1 MSYYKTPT
9 RDFMFAIQHLA
20 DLEGVM
26 ALPGNEDISPELVQA
41 VIEEAGKI
49 AEEILDPLNKVGDLQ
64 GVRLENDQ
72 VLTAEGW
79 KEAYQIFIEG
89 GWNGLPFKPER
100 GGQGLPWLVSTAI
113 IEIWH
118 SVNMSFALCPLLT
131 QAAVEAIELHG
142 SEEQKETYLP
152 NLVRGTWTGTMN
164 LTESHAGSDLAMI
177 RTTAT
182 PNGDHYLVQGQKIFI
197 TYGDHDLTRNIIH
210 LVLARMPDAP
220 EGIKGISLFIVPKFL
235 PDANGNWIIRND
247 VETISLEHKLGIHA
261 SPTAVIG
268 YGTGK
273 YRNPKGAVGYL
284 VGEANK
290 GMHYMFTMMN
300 LARLAVGVEANGVSE
315 RAYQH
320 SVAYARERLQGA
332 DPEQG
337 HGPVS
342 IINHPDVK
350 RMLMVQKSRVE
361 GLRSV
366 GLLLG
371 ASIDKSIRHPDP
383 EVREFNQ
390 VMIEILTP
398 IVKASMTDLGL
409 ENVSLALQVHGG
421 MGFIEETGAAQYYRD
436 QRITPIYEGT
446 SGIQALDLVIRKTL
460 RDQGKGVRM
469 VIHHI
474 RDDIGSINDSRLER
488 LINVMDDAIRVVE
501 SSVEHILNLGRQS
514 PSKPAAVC
522 DAYLRLWGLVFCG
535 WHMLKAADI
544 SMTRVKTDDGFYSN
558 KITTAQ
564 FFFDHDMPKVQLY
577 RNIIQNGA
585 DALVDMDPQIFEME
599 PQ

>member
-20 DLEGVM
+20 DLEGIM
-26 ALPGNEDISPELVQA
+26 SLPDNEDISPELVQA

-49 AEEILDPLNKVGDLQ
+49 AEEVLDPLNKVGDLQ

-79 KEAYQIFIEG
+79 KEAYQTFIEG

-100 GGQGLPWLVSTAI
+100 GGQGLPWLISTAI

-142 SEEQKETYLP
+142 SEEQKKTYLP
-152 NLVRGTWTGTMN
+152 NLVHGTWTGTMN

-177 RTTAT
+177 KTTAT
-182 PNGDHYLVQGQKIFI
+182 PNGDHYLVQGQKVFI
-197 TYGDHDLTRNIIH
+197 TYGDHDLTENIIH
-210 LVLARMPDAP
+210 LVLARIPDAP
-220 EGIKGISLFIVPKFL
+220 KGIKGISLFIVPKFL
-235 PDANGNWIIRND
+235 PDADGNWTIRND

-284 VGEANK
+284 VGEANR

-320 SVAYARERLQGA
+320 SVAYAKERLQGP
-332 DPEQG
+332 DPEKG
-337 HGPVS
+337 HSPVS

-350 RMLMVQKSRVE
+350 RMLMVQKSRIE

-390 VMIEILTP
+390 VMTEILTP
-398 IVKASMTDLGL
+398 IVKANMTDFGL
-409 ENVSLALQVHGG
+409 ENVSLALQIHGG

-446 SGIQALDLVIRKTL
+446 SGIQALDLVTRKTL
-460 RDQGKGVRM
+460 RDQGKGACM
-469 VIHHI
+469 VVQHI
-474 RDDIGSINDSRLER
+474 RDDTKPINDPRLKG
-488 LINVMDDAIRVVE
+488 LIEVMNHAIQAVE
-501 SSVEHILNLGRQS
+501 TSIDHILHLSKEN
-514 PSKPAAVC
+514 PAKPAAIC
-522 DAYLRLWGLVFCG
+522 DAYLKLWGLVFCG
-535 WHMLKAADI
+535 WHLLKAADI
-544 SMTRVKTDDGFYSN
+544 SLTRIGSGDGFYEN

-577 RNIIQNGA
+577 WNIIENGA
-585 DALVDMDPQIFEME
+585 DTLVDMNSGIFDMAS
-599 PQ
+599 

>member
-1 MSYYKTPT
+1 MSYYKTPI

-49 AEEILDPLNKVGDLQ
+49 AEEVLDPLNKVGDLQ
-64 GVRLENDQ
+64 GVSLENDQ
-72 VLTAEGW
+72 VITAEGW
-79 KEAYQIFIEG
+79 KEAYQTFIEG
-89 GWNGLPFKPER
+89 GWNELPFKPER
-100 GGQGLPWLVSTAI
+100 GGQGLPWLISTAA

-142 SEEQKETYLP
+142 SEEQKATYLP
-152 NLVRGTWTGTMN
+152 NLVHGTWAGTMN

-177 RTTAT
+177 KTSAT
-182 PNGDHYLVQGQKIFI
+182 PNGDHYLLQGQKVFI
-197 TYGDHDLTRNIIH
+197 TYGDHDLTENIIH

-235 PDANGNWIIRND
+235 PDQHGSWTARND

-273 YRNPKGAVGYL
+273 YRDPRGAVGYL

-290 GMHYMFTMMN
+290 GMRYMFTMMN

-320 SVAYARERLQGA
+320 SVAYAKERLQGA

-350 RMLMVQKSRVE
+350 RMLMVQKSRIE
-361 GLRSV
+361 ALRSV

-371 ASIDKSIRHPDP
+371 TSIDKSIKHPDP

-390 VMIEILTP
+390 VMTEIMTP
-398 IVKASMTDLGL
+398 IVKASMTDFGL

-446 SGIQALDLVIRKTL
+446 SGIQALDLVTRKTL
-460 RDQGKGVRM
+460 RDRGRGVRM

-474 RDDIGSINDSRLER
+474 RDDIGTVNDPKLEG
-488 LINVMDDAIRVVE
+488 LIDAMKDAIGVAE
-501 SSVEHILNLGRQS
+501 SSIEHILNLGMQS
-514 PSKPAAVC
+514 PNKPAAVC
-522 DAYLRLWGLVFCG
+522 DAYLKLWGLVFCG

-544 SMTRVKTDDGFYSN
+544 SLTRVEGSDRFYAN
-558 KITTAQ
+558 KIVTAQ

-577 RNIIQNGA
+577 WNIIQNGA
-585 DALVDMDPQIFEME
+585 DALVEMDSGIFEMAS
-599 PQ
+599 

>member
-20 DLEGVM
+20 DLGSVM
-26 ALPGNEDISPELVQA
+26 ALPGNEDLGPELVQA

-64 GVRLENDQ
+64 GVRIENDQ

-79 KEAYQIFIEG
+79 KEAYQTFIEG

-100 GGQGLPWLVSTAI
+100 GGQGLPWLISTAI

-152 NLVRGTWTGTMN
+152 NLVHGTWTGTMN

-177 RTTAT
+177 RTIAT
-182 PNGDHYLVQGQKIFI
+182 PNDDHYLVQGQKVFI
-197 TYGDHDLTRNIIH
+197 TYGDHDLTENIIH

-220 EGIKGISLFIVPKFL
+220 GGIKGISLFIVPKFL
-235 PDANGNWIIRND
+235 PDAAGNWTVRND

-273 YRNPKGAVGYL
+273 YRNPEGAVGYL
-284 VGEANK
+284 VGEANQ

-320 SVAYARERLQGA
+320 SVAYARERLQGT

-337 HGPVS
+337 HGPVP

-350 RMLMVQKSRVE
+350 RMLMVQKSRIE

-371 ASIDKSIRHPDP
+371 ASIDKSIGHADP
-383 EVREFNQ
+383 EVRAFNR
-390 VMIEILTP
+390 VMTEILTP
-398 IVKASMTDLGL
+398 IVKASMTDFGL
-409 ENVSLALQVHGG
+409 ENVSLALQIHGG

-446 SGIQALDLVIRKTL
+446 SGIQALDLVTRKTL

-469 VIHHI
+469 VIQHI
-474 RDDIGSINDSRLER
+474 QDDTGSINNPKLRG
-488 LINVMDDAIRVVE
+488 LIEVMNDAIHVLE
-501 SSVEHILNLGRQS
+501 SSVEHILKLGRQN
-514 PSKPAAVC
+514 PNKPAAVC
-522 DAYLRLWGLVFCG
+522 DAYLKLWGLVFCG

-544 SMTRVKTDDGFYSN
+544 SLTRIESGDSFYAN
-558 KITTAQ
+558 KVTTAQ

-577 RNIIQNGA
+577 RNIVQNGA
-585 DALVDMDPQIFEME
+585 DALVEMDSKIFDMAS
-599 PQ
+599 

>member
-20 DLEGVM
+20 DLEGIM
-26 ALPGNEDISPELVQA
+26 ALPGNEDISPELVQT

-64 GVRLENDQ
+64 GVRLENDR

-79 KEAYQIFIEG
+79 KEAYQTFIEG

-100 GGQGLPWLVSTAI
+100 GGQGLPWLISTAI

-152 NLVRGTWTGTMN
+152 NLVHGTWTGTMN
-164 LTESHAGSDLAMI
+164 LTESHAGSDLSMI

-182 PNGDHYLVQGQKIFI
+182 PNGDHYLVQGQKVFI
-197 TYGDHDLTRNIIH
+197 TYGDHDLTENIIH

-220 EGIKGISLFIVPKFL
+220 RGIKGISLFIIPKFL
-235 PDANGNWIIRND
+235 PDADGNWTVRND

-273 YRNPKGAVGYL
+273 YRNPKGAIGYL

-320 SVAYARERLQGA
+320 SVAYAKERLQGT

-350 RMLMVQKSRVE
+350 RMLMVQKSRIE

-371 ASIDKSIRHPDP
+371 ASIDKSIKHPDP

-390 VMIEILTP
+390 LMTEVLTP
-398 IVKASMTDLGL
+398 IVKANMTDFGL

-446 SGIQALDLVIRKTL
+446 SGIQALDLVTRKTL
-460 RDQGKGVRM
+460 RDQGKGVHM
-469 VIHHI
+469 VIRHI
-474 RDDIGSINDSRLER
+474 RDDIRSINDPKLNG
-488 LINVMDDAIRVVE
+488 LINVMNDAIHVVE
-501 SSVEHILNLGRQS
+501 SSVEHILNLGMQS
-514 PSKPAAVC
+514 PNKPAAVC
-522 DAYLRLWGLVFCG
+522 DAYLKLWGLVFCG

-544 SMTRVKTDDGFYSN
+544 SLDRVEGGDSFYAN

-564 FFFDHDMPKVQLY
+564 FFFDHDMPKVQIY

-585 DALVDMDPQIFEME
+585 DVLVDMDSKIFEMVS
-599 PQ
+599 